1 MLSPLPVPEI
11 GPHTLVLPRLTAPE
25 EAVRVTQND
34 LGFWEAGFDGAATMI
49 LVPGGIFR
57 MGNDALSERVTGFA
71 AAPAHSV
78 TLSLYWIGKRCS
90 IV

>member
-1 MLSPLPVPEI
+1 MRV
-11 GPHTLVLPRLTAPE
+11 RDR
-25 EAVRVTQND
+25 AVRVTQND

-71 AAPAHSV
+71 AAPTHSV